1 MHDSKFRRKR
11 PRGST
16 LLYES
21 GNRYI
26 RTRKEYR
33 MSQVNYSL
41 SLDSPNLIPFLVLEQ
56 YRMEVRNGEVQRNHN
71 CNNCLCYSCFPR

>member
-1 MHDSKFRRKR
+1 MHDSKFQRKR

-26 RTRKEYR
+26 RIRKEYR

-56 YRMEVRNGEVQRNHN
+56 YRREARNGEVQRNHN
-71 CNNCLCYSCFPR
+71 CNNRLCYSCFPR

>member
-1 MHDSKFRRKR
+1 MHDSKLQRKR

-21 GNRYI
+21 GKWYI

-33 MSQVNYSL
+33 MSKVNYSL
-41 SLDSPNLIPFLVLEQ
+41 SLDSPNLNPFLVLEQ
-56 YRMEVRNGEVQRNHN
+56 YRREARNGEVQRDHN
-71 CNNCLCYSCFPR
+71 CSDCLCCYCLSW

>member
-1 MHDSKFRRKR
+1 MHDSKLQRKR

-21 GNRYI
+21 EKWYI

-33 MSQVNYSL
+33 MSKVNYSL

-71 CNNCLCYSCFPR
+71 CSNRLCYNCFSR